1 MLLCT
6 DVAARGLDLPSVD
19 TVVQFDPP
27 QDPKQF
33 NHRAGRTARAGRDGK
48 AVVLLCAG
56 REEEYVEFLSRRGVP
71 LRPESHTPSLI
82 EAQSSKTEKQLRKI
96 ILSDRDLSE
105 KVGYHNLV
113 LCC

>member
-1 MLLCT
+1 M
-6 DVAARGLDLPSVD
+6 
-19 TVVQFDPP
+19 
-27 QDPKQF
+27 
-33 NHRAGRTARAGRDGK
+33 
-48 AVVLLCAG
+48 LLCAG